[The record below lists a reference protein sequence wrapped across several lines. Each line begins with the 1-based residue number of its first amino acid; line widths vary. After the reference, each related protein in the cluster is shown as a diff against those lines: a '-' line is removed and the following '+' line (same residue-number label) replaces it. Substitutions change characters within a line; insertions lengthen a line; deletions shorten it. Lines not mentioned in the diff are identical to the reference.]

1 MAECRRKTDHFDQ
14 EPQMKTFLASTLIA
28 LGAALPATA
37 EMITVKTDKSVG
49 EAMDALEAAVTGAGA
64 TVFARIDHRKGAE
77 SVGLEMDFAETLIF
91 GNPKLGTPA
100 MQADIRAAL
109 VLPLKVAAY
118 AAPEGGVYFIY
129 EDPAAMF
136 AGLDVPSDAQVV
148 KMMTG
153 ALGKLTAKAAE

>member
-1 MAECRRKTDHFDQ
+1 
-14 EPQMKTFLASTLIA
+14 MKSFFAATCIA
-28 LGAALPATA
+28 LAATFPAQA
-37 EMITVKTDKSVG
+37 ELITVKTDKSVP

-100 MQADIRAAL
+100 MDADIRSSL
-109 VLPLKVAAY
+109 MLPLKVAIY
-118 AAPEGGVYFIY
+118 AAPEGGVYLTY

-136 AGLDVPSDAQVV
+136 EGFDIPADAKFVQ
-148 KMMTG
+148 MMTG